1 MNKQWLFLFSGNFA
15 GVFNDNLLKNAILFI
30 AIGWS
35 LPEWL
40 SRSQL
45 VALVSGA
52 LIVPYL
58 FLSPLGGRWAVLYSK
73 QAVFRWFKLIEF
85 PIMALASLAFL
96 IENVYVALAAVLLMG
111 IQSCLYSPAKY
122 GLIRDIGGVEG
133 SAKGSGIF
141 EAMAFLGI
149 LTGTLVAAALS
160 DSYRVGWL
168 VCLFIGVA
176 AFGYLVVALLRV
188 DELPVRTG
196 AEGKVHLNPFRFI
209 RSSYRLALRYPGV
222 NRAVAGVS
230 FFWMIGGMLQMNII
244 VHATMVLRVSNT
256 ATGLIMSMAA
266 VGIIIGNWV
275 AGIVQKRWGKKTLLL
290 LGLSGMA
297 LGMAV
302 LAAVPAGAWV
312 FGFVVSMVA
321 LAGGFYQVP
330 WLSHIQQ
337 SEAGRQ
343 AGQLL
348 AYMNIMVF
356 VFVLAGTLLFSLLNL
371 VSKDNSYLVFFVL
384 LLLIAAMLLS
394 TVRYLY
400 RKSHIV

>member
-302 LAAVPAGAWV
+302 LAAVPAGAWA
-312 FGFVVSMVA
+312 FGFVVSVVA

-400 RKSHIV
+400 RKSNIV

>member
-1 MNKQWLFLFSGNFA
+1 
-15 GVFNDNLLKNAILFI
+15 
-30 AIGWS
+30 
-35 LPEWL
+35 
-40 SRSQL
+40 
-45 VALVSGA
+45 
-52 LIVPYL
+52 
-58 FLSPLGGRWAVLYSK
+58 
-73 QAVFRWFKLIEF
+73 
-85 PIMALASLAFL
+85 
-96 IENVYVALAAVLLMG
+96 
-111 IQSCLYSPAKY
+111 
-122 GLIRDIGGVEG
+122 
-133 SAKGSGIF
+133 
-141 EAMAFLGI
+141 
-149 LTGTLVAAALS
+149 
-160 DSYRVGWL
+160 
-168 VCLFIGVA
+168 
-176 AFGYLVVALLRV
+176 
-188 DELPVRTG
+188 
-196 AEGKVHLNPFRFI
+196 
-209 RSSYRLALRYPGV
+209 
-222 NRAVAGVS
+222 
-230 FFWMIGGMLQMNII
+230 MNII

-302 LAAVPAGAWV
+302 LAAAPAGAWA
-312 FGFVVSMVA
+312 FGFVVSVVA

-400 RKSHIV
+400 RKSNIV

>member
-302 LAAVPAGAWV
+302 LAAVPAGAWA
-312 FGFVVSMVA
+312 FGFVVSVVA

-400 RKSHIV
+400 RKSNFV

>member
-188 DELPVRTG
+188 DELPVRAG

-302 LAAVPAGAWV
+302 LAAVPAGAWA
-312 FGFVVSMVA
+312 FGFVVSVVA

-400 RKSHIV
+400 RKSNIV

>member
-1 MNKQWLFLFSGNFA
+1 MNKQWLFFFSGNFA

-302 LAAVPAGAWV
+302 LAAVPAGAWA
-312 FGFVVSMVA
+312 FGFVVSVVA

-400 RKSHIV
+400 RKSNIV

>member
-15 GVFNDNLLKNAILFI
+15 GVFNDNLLKNAIVFI

-188 DELPVRTG
+188 DELPVRAG

-400 RKSHIV
+400 RKSNIV

>member
-149 LTGTLVAAALS
+149 LTGTVVAAALS

-188 DELPVRTG
+188 DELPVRAG

-302 LAAVPAGAWV
+302 LAAVPAGAWA
-312 FGFVVSMVA
+312 FGFVVSVVA
-321 LAGGFYQVP
+321 LAGGLYQVP

-348 AYMNIMVF
+348 AYMNIMIF

-400 RKSHIV
+400 RKSNIV

>member
-188 DELPVRTG
+188 DELPVRAG

-394 TVRYLY
+394 
-400 RKSHIV
+400 

>member
-149 LTGTLVAAALS
+149 LTGTVVAAALS

-302 LAAVPAGAWV
+302 LAAVPAGAWA
-312 FGFVVSMVA
+312 FGFVVSVVA

-400 RKSHIV
+400 RKSNIV